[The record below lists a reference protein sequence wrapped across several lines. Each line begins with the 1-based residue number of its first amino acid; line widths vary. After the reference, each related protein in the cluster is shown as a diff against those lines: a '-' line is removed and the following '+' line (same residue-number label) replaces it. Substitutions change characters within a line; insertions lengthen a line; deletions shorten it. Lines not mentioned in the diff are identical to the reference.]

1 MSVTENKI
9 DADDRTVLEV
19 LDNKKY
25 TVDYFQRE
33 YSWQQKHIEQLV
45 TDLTSAFLSEYS
57 PSDSRSAVENYN
69 SYYLGPFVLSEKSG
83 RRSIIDGQQRLTSL
97 TLFLIYLNNLQRELG
112 LSEKIESMIFSEKFG
127 TKSFNIDVPE
137 RIPCLK
143 SLFENGEYLVKESD
157 DESTKNMAERYAN
170 IDNAFP
176 KEIDKSCLPNFLDW
190 LRERVILVEIVAY
203 SDDNAYTIFE
213 TMNDRGM
220 NLTSTEMLKGFILSR
235 FKNSSERE
243 NANKLWKS
251 SIQTLHLLDKDEDQ
265 RFFQAWLRGQ
275 YAETIRPGSAGSK
288 NEDFEKIGTRFHS
301 WFRDNL
307 DLVKLSPENSEDFSE
322 FMSSKFCFF
331 RDAYLKIKNAETKF
345 ESPLEHVFYIKRW
358 GIADSLSYPLMLAPL
373 NVNDSPE
380 TVQKKINLVAKYI
393 ETFVVRRSVN
403 FKKFSASSIRYT
415 MYSLVK
421 EIRNKSLSD
430 LHAILSQKVSGI
442 EQTWEGLSSFR
453 MHGQNARFVKYLL
466 ARITSFIEMHS
477 GKNSNFETYFENP
490 QGKAFEIEHIWAD
503 KFEEHTDEFD
513 QKTDF
518 DEYRNRLGDLLLLPN
533 GSNQSY
539 GGKTYADKMPHYIK
553 ENLLAQTLC
562 ALTYQ
567 NNPNFMNMKNKFQF
581 DFEPLTQFK
590 KSDLIK
596 RQNLYR
602 KICEAIWT
610 FESEANI
617 TEMSSTI

>member
-1 MSVTENKI
+1 MSKTENKI

-45 TDLTSAFLSEYS
+45 TDLTSAFLAEYS
-57 PSDSRSAVENYN
+57 PADSRSAVENYN
-69 SYYLGPFVLSEKSG
+69 SYYLGPFVLSEKNG

-97 TLFLIYLNNLQRELG
+97 TLFLIYLNNLQRGLG

-127 TKSFNIDVPE
+127 EKSFNIDVPE

-143 SLFENGEYLVKESD
+143 SLFENGAYLVKDSD
-157 DESTKNMAERYAN
+157 DESTKNMAERYGN

-176 KEIDKSCLPNFLDW
+176 KEIDKDCLPNFLDW
-190 LRERVILVEIVAY
+190 MRERVILVEIVAY

-235 FKNSSERE
+235 FKNFSERE

-251 SIQTLHLLDKDEDQ
+251 SIQALHLLDKDEDQ
-265 RFFQAWLRGQ
+265 RFFQAWLRAQ
-275 YAETIRPGSAGSK
+275 YAETIRPGTAGSK

-307 DLVKLSPENSEDFSE
+307 GLVKLSPENSEDFSK
-322 FMSSKFCFF
+322 FMSSEFCFF

-415 MYSLVK
+415 MYSIVK

-466 ARITSFIEMHS
+466 ARMTSFIEMHS

-503 KFEEHTDEFD
+503 KFDEHTDEFD

-518 DEYRNRLGDLLLLPN
+518 DEYRNRFGDLLLLPN

-539 GGKTYADKMPHYIK
+539 GGKPYVDKMPHYIK

-562 ALTYQ
+562 AMTYQ
-567 NNPNFMNMKNKFQF
+567 NNPNFLNMKNKFQF
-581 DFEPLTQFK
+581 DFEPLIQFK

-602 KICEAIWT
+602 KICEAIWA
-610 FESEANI
+610 FESEAN
-617 TEMSSTI
+617 TTDMS